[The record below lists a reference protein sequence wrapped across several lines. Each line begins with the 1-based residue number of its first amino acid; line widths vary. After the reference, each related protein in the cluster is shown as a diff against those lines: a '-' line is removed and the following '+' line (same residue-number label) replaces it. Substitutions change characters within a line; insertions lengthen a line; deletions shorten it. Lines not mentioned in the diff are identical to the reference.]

1 MKRGEIEKLEFP
13 FNTAG
18 ALEVY
23 MPELGNWYRVT
34 AKDFRSFDGKRRIT
48 APTTTVRGN
57 TDIPTVTEEYNGPVY
72 LWGTNTEV
80 LDTTGEGIL
89 ITTPYWDKVH
99 KISGSRG

>member
-1 MKRGEIEKLEFP
+1 MKRGEIEKLIFP

-48 APTTTVRGN
+48 APSTTTLGN

-80 LDTTGEGIL
+80 LDTTGEGQL
-89 ITTPYWDKVH
+89 ITSAYWEKAN